1 MQLGVGLID
10 RQRLREVHEVAVQVD
25 VLVRHAAAV
34 RKAVRVER
42 MHVQHRHAL
51 RLGLLAPFGVVQ
63 REHLHAAAAVAFD
76 AVAGAGDDEQ
86 PLGVGVAVERHVH
99 RQLFAVAALE
109 RVCMR
114 LDREAGADAA
124 LQELLARLGVARRKG
139 LAHADH
145 AAAPPGLRNCSAIC
159 TQQVA
164 PSGMR
169 SSLKS

>member
-1 MQLGVGLID
+1 
-10 RQRLREVHEVAVQVD
+10 
-25 VLVRHAAAV
+25 
-34 RKAVRVER
+34 

-51 RLGLLAPFGVVQ
+51 CLGLLAPFGVVQ
-63 REHLHAAAAVAFD
+63 REHLHAAAAVALD
-76 AVAGAGDDEQ
+76 AVTGAGDDKQ
-86 PLGVGVAVERHVH
+86 PLGVGVGVAVERHVH

-109 RVCMR
+109 RVRVR

-139 LAHADH
+139 LADADH
-145 AAAPPGLRNCSAIC
+145 AAAPPVPGFRNCSAIC